1 MFLKWNG
8 VPAIFHFGSQGLPQ
22 KDPAQKP
29 QNPEVCFSVGMGS
42 CHFSFWEPGI
52 SPMKD
57 SAQKPQS
64 PMVVFSVVGGFV
76 SGVGL
81 EGGSNGR
88 V

>member
-1 MFLKWNG
+1 MFFDGRG
-8 VPAIFHFGSQGLPQ
+8 VPAIFHFGNRGLPQ

-29 QNPEVCFSVGMGS
+29 QNPEVCFSVGMGP

-52 SPMKD
+52 SPIKD

-64 PMVVFSVVGGFV
+64 PMVVFSVVGDVV

-81 EGGSNGR
+81 EGDSNGR